1 MNMGIWGAAG
11 FTVLFLVLLFYGYNS
26 LALLLL
32 LLLPLLLAV
41 VGIRHMRH
49 KRELAQMRE
58 AEVWQ
63 TVMVLPEKKDK
74 KPQ

>member
-1 MNMGIWGAAG
+1 
-11 FTVLFLVLLFYGYNS
+11 GYNS

-32 LLLPLLLAV
+32 LLLPLLLVV
-41 VGIRHMRH
+41 VGVRHMRH